1 MRRYYYRSPFAT
13 ILRWTLGT
21 GTLILFLTG
30 LQWLF
35 VKALPAILPFTV
47 VGILVVAVVWSLHR
61 LRE

>member
-1 MRRYYYRSPFAT
+1 MPRYYYRSPFGT

-21 GTLILFLTG
+21 GVLILFLTG

-35 VKALPAILPFTV
+35 VKALPVIFPFTV
-47 VGILVVAVVWSLHR
+47 VGILVIAVVWSVHR